1 MKKELNYYMNKSLF
15 ISATNTDV
23 GNTYACEK
31 FLNYFAKAGLKVG
44 YFKPF
49 ETGVVDFPLD
59 GSKMLELTKKLNPSF
74 NVTINDLVP
83 YQFKLPAAPYV
94 AKENTIID
102 IDFLKEKK
110 KYLEQ
115 FCDVLIVEGAGGL
128 MVPIKKDLFIIDLIK
143 EFDCEAILI
152 TPSKL
157 GCINDTLLSINALKA
172 KNIDFEFYIN
182 LYQDKDSFEKVS
194 KPFLIDYFGK
204 LNFLEDLEKL

>member
-23 GNTYACEK
+23 GKTYACEK

-74 NVTINDLVP
+74 NVTINDVVP

-94 AKENTIID
+94 AKGNTIID

-115 FCDVLIVEGAGGL
+115 FCDVLIIEGAGGL
-128 MVPIKKDLFIIDLIK
+128 MVPIEKDLFIIDLIK

-182 LYQDKDSFEKVS
+182 LYHDINSFEKVS

>member
-1 MKKELNYYMNKSLF
+1 MKKELSYYMNKSLF

-23 GNTYACEK
+23 GKTYACEK

-74 NVTINDLVP
+74 NVTINDVVP
-83 YQFKLPAAPYV
+83 YQFELPAAPYV
-94 AKENTIID
+94 AKGNTIID

-172 KNIDFEFYIN
+172 KNIDFDFYIN
-182 LYQDKDSFEKVS
+182 LYHDINSFEKVS

>member
-1 MKKELNYYMNKSLF
+1 MKNEISYYVNKSLF
-15 ISATNTDV
+15 ITATNTDV
-23 GNTYACEK
+23 GKTYACEK

-49 ETGVVDFPLD
+49 ETGVFDKPLD
-59 GSKMLELTKKLNPSF
+59 GSKMLELAKKLNPSF
-74 NVTINDLVP
+74 NVTINDVVP

-94 AKENTIID
+94 AKGNTIID

-110 KYLEQ
+110 RYLEQ
-115 FCDVLIVEGAGGL
+115 FCDVLIIEGAGGL
-128 MVPIKKDLFIIDLIK
+128 MVPIEKDLFIIDLIK

-157 GCINDTLLSINALKA
+157 GCINDTLLSINALKS

>member
-1 MKKELNYYMNKSLF
+1 MKKELSYYMNKSLF

-23 GNTYACEK
+23 GKTYACEK

-74 NVTINDLVP
+74 NVTINDVVP

-94 AKENTIID
+94 AKGNTIID

-115 FCDVLIVEGAGGL
+115 FCDVLIIEGAGGL
-128 MVPIKKDLFIIDLIK
+128 MVPIEKDLFIIDLIK
-143 EFDCEAILI
+143 EFNCEAILI

-182 LYQDKDSFEKVS
+182 LYHDINSFEKVS